1 MKKTNIRIRNYFVIE
16 ENNEYFLSSIKD
28 LESWKKMDES
38 ELKKED
44 DITKKLLSL
53 MKKHDVY
60 SNVNFFIDDEKK
72 KINVQ
77 GGG

>member
-1 MKKTNIRIRNYFVIE
+1 MKKTNVRIRNYFVIE

-28 LESWKKMDES
+28 LESWKNIDETD
-38 ELKKED
+38 LKKED

-53 MKKHDVY
+53 MKKYDVY